1 MRYSEF
7 AELYESLGETSK
19 RLEKEIILSSFL
31 KKLAKKGKSE
41 WVYLLR
47 GRVRADYDPR
57 EFGIS
62 GQLVI
67 KVISKSFGIGEEKVV
82 EKFRKIGD
90 LGEVAESFVL
100 KKRQGTLFSEKLSVD
115 KVFSNLRKLMEIE
128 GKGSVDRKL
137 GLIAE
142 LLSSASGKEAK
153 YIVRTL
159 LNDLRIG
166 VQDGTLRDSIALA
179 FFGEEDKKEMSLKVE
194 EAFDLSND
202 SAAVFD
208 AARKGKKALN
218 DINIIPG
225 RALNVM
231 LPVKVTDMD
240 KAFEIVGRPAALEHK
255 YDGFR
260 VIISKSNDG
269 EVKLFTRKLE
279 EVTKQ
284 FPDVVSVVK
293 TKVKGRSFVL
303 DSEVV
308 GFDSKTGRYM
318 PFESISQRIRR
329 KYDIDRLIAKLP
341 VEINVFD
348 VLFYDGKNYMD
359 LEFKERRKLIE
370 KIIKEKD
377 KKIRVSEQIV
387 TGDDEKAEKF
397 YLNALKIGEEGVMF
411 KALDKSYRQGRRV
424 GYMVK
429 MKPEVNDL
437 DLVIVGA
444 ESGTGKRGGWLTS
457 YIVAVRNGEEGKFL
471 EVGKVSSGL
480 KELES
485 EGTTYAEMTKLLKPL
500 IIEKKGTYVKV
511 KPKLVVSV
519 TYQNI
524 QKSPSYDSGFA
535 MRFPR
540 ITAYRPE
547 RDTKDIATLKD
558 IEKEAEKKERK

>member
-202 SAAVFD
+202 LKTVLD

-284 FPDVVSVVK
+284 FPDVGSVVSK
-293 TKVKGRSFVL
+293 YVKGDSFLL
-303 DSEVV
+303 DSEAV
-308 GFDSKTGRYM
+308 GFDSETKKYM
-318 PFESISQRIRR
+318 PFQAISQRIKR
-329 KYDIDRLIAKLP
+329 KYDIEELAKKLP
-341 VEINVFD
+341 IELNIFD
-348 VLFYDGKNYMD
+348 VLYLSSD
-359 LEFKERRKLIE
+359 LFI
-370 KIIKEKD
+370 
-377 KKIRVSEQIV
+377 S
-387 TGDDEKAEKF
+387 
-397 YLNALKIGEEGVMF
+397 
-411 KALDKSYRQGRRV
+411 
-424 GYMVK
+424 
-429 MKPEVNDL
+429 
-437 DLVIVGA
+437 
-444 ESGTGKRGGWLTS
+444 
-457 YIVAVRNGEEGKFL
+457 
-471 EVGKVSSGL
+471 
-480 KELES
+480 
-485 EGTTYAEMTKLLKPL
+485 
-500 IIEKKGTYVKV
+500 
-511 KPKLVVSV
+511 
-519 TYQNI
+519 
-524 QKSPSYDSGFA
+524 
-535 MRFPR
+535 
-540 ITAYRPE
+540 
-547 RDTKDIATLKD
+547 
-558 IEKEAEKKERK
+558 